1 MPTLRTSRLVS
12 VADSR
17 PPHVVL
23 VGLPGAGKSV
33 VGALLAQRLGRT
45 FLDFDVQIS
54 RSEQMSISEIFA
66 QRGEDYFRRLEHRL
80 TVELGGL
87 DKMVLAPGGGWASR
101 PDTVALLRP
110 PAQLVYLEVSPA
122 TAIRRM
128 GASSKTRPLLH
139 HPRPEDEL
147 DRLLID
153 RRAAY
158 ESADFVVDV
167 ETLAAEEVTGLIV
180 ELLASRAS

>member
-1 MPTLRTSRLVS
+1 
-12 VADSR
+12 
-17 PPHVVL
+17 
-23 VGLPGAGKSV
+23 
-33 VGALLAQRLGRT
+33 
-45 FLDFDVQIS
+45 
-54 RSEQMSISEIFA
+54 
-66 QRGEDYFRRLEHRL
+66 L
-80 TVELGGL
+80 TVELGTLGN
-87 DKMVLAPGGGWASR
+87 MVLAPGGGWASR

-128 GASSKTRPLLH
+128 GASAETRPLLH

-147 DRLLID
+147 DRLLTD
-153 RRAAY
+153 RRSAY

-167 ETLAAEEVTGLIV
+167 ETLTAKEVTGMIL